1 MSLSSPASF
10 CTFAQTDNVHEL
22 YAMLLTLSIHHPNA
36 PVFVGVDSGV
46 KDAIGAFVPAPRLAI
61 TWILPDGVNGAIANA
76 LDMYP
81 DTLYL
86 DPHMIVCAPIVLD
99 RAGGNT
105 TYTSDT
111 GHIHWTNRQHAEGA
125 NPAEIPPEYNN
136 HVGNR
141 TTDMK
146 CVYLD
151 TNQYN
156 DYLMFVLQHLNA
168 RKQYRE
174 LACIHRVMNKGW
186 KILIPKQPQPG
197 MWTHTN
203 DSFRELA
210 VLLQARHKTDLI
222 VEHSAL
228 VRNVYLEPTV
238 LLYDRDTLQWFDGD
252 AQQAHLVF
260 LGNNDIVVDGAQ
272 LTAHG
277 INVRSWI
284 YWARRPMILETLI
297 ARGLG
302 SKGYGSRPIMSMFI
316 GNIENS
322 VQAAHRTAQ
331 DWGSYV
337 ERYVCT
343 RGTKHAFTPKEYL
356 EQLGEARF
364 GLSLRGYGSKCHRE
378 IELMSVGTV
387 PIITPGVN
395 MGSYPVP
402 PQKDVHYLS
411 VERAEEIPALCASIS
426 EERWQEMS
434 NACKTWFMDYCHST
448 NVWRNL
454 IENIIYDV

>member
-1 MSLSSPASF
+1 MALSLPASF
-10 CTFAQTDNVHEL
+10 CTFANADQIHEL
-22 YAMLLTLSIHHPNA
+22 YGMLLTLSIHHPNA
-36 PVFVGVDSGV
+36 PVFCGTDDAI
-46 KDAIGAFVPAPRLAI
+46 KDAICKFVPAPRLAI
-61 TWILPDGVNGAIANA
+61 TWVANEGVNGSIANA

-86 DPHMIVCAPIVLD
+86 DPRMIVCDPIMLD
-99 RAGGNT
+99 MGAGHT
-105 TYTSDT
+105 AYTSDT

-125 NPAEIPPEYNN
+125 NPAVIPRAYNN
-136 HVGNR
+136 HAGIR

-146 CVYLD
+146 CAYLD
-151 TNQYN
+151 NNEFILY
-156 DYLMFVLQHLNA
+156 VLKHLNA
-168 RKQYRE
+168 RKRYRE

-186 KILIPKQPQPG
+186 KILIPKQPQTGIWAHP
-197 MWTHTN
+197 N

-210 VLLQARHKTDLI
+210 VLLQALHRSDLI
-222 VEHSAL
+222 VEHSPL
-228 VRNVYLEPTV
+228 VRNVFLEPTV
-238 LLYDRDTLQWFDGD
+238 LLYDRDTLQWFDQD
-252 AQQAHLVF
+252 AQQAHLVY
-260 LGNNDIVVDGAQ
+260 LGNNDMSVEGVQ
-272 LTAHG
+272 LAAHG
-277 INVRSWI
+277 INVRPWI

-302 SKGYGSRPIMSMFI
+302 SKGYGERSIMSLFI

-322 VQAAHRTAQ
+322 VQAAHRTTQ

-364 GLSLRGYGSKCHRE
+364 GLSLRGYGNKCHRE
-378 IELMSVGTV
+378 VELMSVGTV

-395 MGSYPVP
+395 ISSYPVP
-402 PQKDVHYLS
+402 PQKDIHYLS
-411 VERAEEIPALCASIS
+411 VEHAEEIPALCASIS

-434 NACKTWFMDYCHST
+434 NACKKWFMDYCHST
-448 NVWRNL
+448 GVWQNL
-454 IENIIYDV
+454 IENVIYDA